1 MKVYVVIAWDEES
14 GKRAYRNM
22 EIFESRVKAEEYL
35 KEWCIKGYS
44 AIQEWD
50 VK

>member
-14 GKRAYRNM
+14 GRGSYHNM
-22 EIFESRVKAEEYL
+22 EIFESRVKAEAYL
-35 KEWCIKGYS
+35 EEWCMKDYS